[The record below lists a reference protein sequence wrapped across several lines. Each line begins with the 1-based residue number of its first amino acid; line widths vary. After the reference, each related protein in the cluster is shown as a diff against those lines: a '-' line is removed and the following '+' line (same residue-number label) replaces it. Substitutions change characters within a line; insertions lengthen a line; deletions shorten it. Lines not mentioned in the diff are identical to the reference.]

1 MNKQRIGLV
10 GAFPRMPHGHHQL
23 GMLRDA
29 AARQGVELI
38 ELDGKNLDEA
48 LARKESTGYSDCEG
62 YVCFREDY
70 TYQTALLDDS
80 GNAPEDVARLKRKD
94 EARQCLRDAGFEQP
108 ATAEEPRDIPGPWVV
123 KPRSG
128 SGSAGVSV
136 HTELESA
143 REALRTLSD
152 GFAET
157 FVQGT
162 EFSAEG
168 YFYASEPVVV
178 GITDK
183 RLEGVVEIGHRYPSV
198 LLSDHE
204 EEIAAS
210 VISALNTWG
219 LNAGLFH
226 VEGWWVDGQGV
237 VLGEGHVRPG
247 GDFIHLLVSSVHG
260 ANIFDPLIADAL
272 RQHGRKNA
280 LNDGFVFPQRRD
292 GHSSAVRYIQVP
304 PGTITAVSGV
314 EEALSEPGILAGYCT
329 AEPGVRVETASSSTE
344 RLGCLVA
351 HACGGED
358 PEDILDRAMGKLRIT
373 VSN

>member
-1 MNKQRIGLV
+1 MT
-10 GAFPRMPHGHHQL
+10 HGHHQL

-70 TYQTALLDDS
+70 TYQTALLDDC
-80 GNAPEDVARLKRKD
+80 GNAPEYVARLKRKD

-108 ATAEEPRDIPGPWVV
+108 ATAEDPRDIPGPWVV

-168 YFYASEPVVV
+168 YF
-178 GITDK
+178 
-183 RLEGVVEIGHRYPSV
+183 
-198 LLSDHE
+198 LS
-204 EEIAAS
+204 
-210 VISALNTWG
+210 L
-219 LNAGLFH
+219 
-226 VEGWWVDGQGV
+226 
-237 VLGEGHVRPG
+237 
-247 GDFIHLLVSSVHG
+247 IH
-260 ANIFDPLIADAL
+260 I
-272 RQHGRKNA
+272 
-280 LNDGFVFPQRRD
+280 
-292 GHSSAVRYIQVP
+292 
-304 PGTITAVSGV
+304 
-314 EEALSEPGILAGYCT
+314 
-329 AEPGVRVETASSSTE
+329 
-344 RLGCLVA
+344 
-351 HACGGED
+351 
-358 PEDILDRAMGKLRIT
+358 
-373 VSN
+373 